1 MDFLGNL
8 LGKKEEPKTFGQESD
23 PGTPRAD
30 EQSGIMGQ
38 MNRLNPMKLFGSGR
52 KKPKKTK
59 KTKKPKKQTKYKR
72 N

>member
-1 MDFLGNL
+1 M
-8 LGKKEEPKTFGQESD
+8 EWIGQQLSNVKNTVLPPD
-23 PGTPRAD
+23 PGQP
-30 EQSGIMGQ
+30 GFMGQ
-38 MNRLNPMKLFGSGR
+38 PQEKKSSWWPFGGA